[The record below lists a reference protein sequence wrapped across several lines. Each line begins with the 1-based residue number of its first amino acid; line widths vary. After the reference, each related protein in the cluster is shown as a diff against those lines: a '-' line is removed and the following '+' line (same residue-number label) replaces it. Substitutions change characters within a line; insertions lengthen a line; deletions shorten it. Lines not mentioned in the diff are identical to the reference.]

1 MWLSDLLKELKNF
14 DWNNLS
20 DLDTIGVWPGVVKFV
35 LMVVLFVV
43 CLGAGFY
50 FDIRNLQSELDRW
63 VQEEGTLRVE
73 FEQKAFMAANLE
85 EYKEQTV
92 IMEEE
97 FSELLRQLP
106 SQTEVPDL
114 VDDVT
119 ETGLGSGLTFSRI
132 ELQPEIAQE
141 FYIEQ
146 PIQIEVVG
154 NYHDFGTFVS
164 GVAALDRIVT
174 LHDFEILAR
183 NNRSA
188 IGMTIQA
195 KTYRYR
201 TEGEQSAFDESS
213 AQ

>member
-1 MWLSDLLKELKNF
+1 MWFSDLLKELKNF

-43 CLGAGFY
+43 CLAAGFY
-50 FDIRNLQSELDRW
+50 FDIRNLQTELDNW
-63 VQEEGTLRVE
+63 TAEEGTLRIE

-119 ETGLGSGLTFSRI
+119 ETGLGSGLSFSRI
-132 ELQPEIAQE
+132 ELQPEVAQE

-146 PIQIEVVG
+146 PIEVVVTG

-164 GVAALDRIVT
+164 GVAALPRIVT

-188 IGMTIQA
+188 INMTIQA

-201 TEGEQSAFDESS
+201 TEDEQSAFEESS

>member
-1 MWLSDLLKELKNF
+1 MALADLGKEFKSF

-20 DLDTIGVWPGVVKFV
+20 DLDTIGVWPGIVKFV
-35 LMVVLFVV
+35 IMIFVFVV
-43 CLGAGFY
+43 CLAAGFY
-50 FDIRNLQSELDRW
+50 FDIRNLQVELARW
-63 VQEEGTLRVE
+63 QQEESTLRVE
-73 FEQKAFMAANLE
+73 FEQKAFLAANLDV
-85 EYKEQTV
+85 YKAQT
-92 IMEEE
+92 IAMEEE

-119 ETGLGSGLTFSRI
+119 ETGLGSGLTFARI
-132 ELQPEIAQE
+132 ELEPEVAQE

-146 PIQIEVVG
+146 PIQVEVVG

-164 GVAALDRIVT
+164 GVASLPRIVT
-174 LHDFEILAR
+174 LHDFTILST

-188 IGMTIQA
+188 LAMTIKA

-201 TEGEQSAFDESS
+201 TEDEQDVFANASAK
-213 AQ
+213 